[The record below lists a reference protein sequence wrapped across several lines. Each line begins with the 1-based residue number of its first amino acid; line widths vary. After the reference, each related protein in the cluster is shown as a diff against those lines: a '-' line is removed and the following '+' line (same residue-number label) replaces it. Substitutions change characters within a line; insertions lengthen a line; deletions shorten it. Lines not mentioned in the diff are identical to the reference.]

1 MIRKYQV
8 GASLP
13 QIPQLNPAQFSMR
26 SQMPTTLTSKTFGS
40 TPKSGGL
47 GASGQFNMLGNA
59 ASAISGL
66 IPQSE
71 QSALTTGLNQ
81 GYDAA
86 ANAIGAIPGVGT
98 IIGGAMKIGGML
110 SDGLTAMGV
119 GTDQMTTADKI
130 LDSKFLKLTPMGL
143 INAFG
148 AKKAD
153 TINKDTETFEQVGS
167 SYTGTEGEVDSS
179 VGKSGKKYGLLS
191 GRARKKANAQ
201 IAEAKRKQNIVSGIA
216 DEASDAFANQRGS
229 LDMLNS
235 RNLLNMSGGYQQR
248 GSYIGKNGLK
258 LPSVEEMKKAQET
271 AARIRKKSREV
282 AEFQRGGQIDAVT
295 GATPK
300 VTFES
305 WYKTVPAD
313 RNDTTSYDLKRA
325 FELAP
330 FEELEAWRTS
340 SVSDLKRGKNHLNS
354 VYLNPNTGIYE
365 FMKSKDH
372 PTLKYELEWYSS
384 NDPEAVEFRNRYDLD
399 KSGEYYKYVPKKF
412 KEGGKMNVIP
422 DGALHAHKHH
432 MDIEDITPKGIA
444 VVTVEDGGIVQHAE
458 IERNEII
465 FTKEVTKEL
474 ELLYK
479 DGSDE
484 AAIEAGKLIA
494 KQIIEN
500 TQDNTG
506 LISEVQV

>member
-47 GASGQFNMLGNA
+47 GVSGQFNMLGNA
-59 ASAISGL
+59 ASTISGL

-248 GSYIGKNGLK
+248 GSYIGKNGLR
-258 LPSVEEMKKAQET
+258 LPSVNEMKKAQET
-271 AARIRKKSREV
+271 AARIRKKNREV
-282 AEFQRGGQIDAVT
+282 RM
-295 GATPK
+295 
-300 VTFES
+300 
-305 WYKTVPAD
+305 
-313 RNDTTSYDLKRA
+313 
-325 FELAP
+325 
-330 FEELEAWRTS
+330 EEVA
-340 SVSDLKRGKNHLNS
+340 G
-354 VYLNPNTGIYE
+354 
-365 FMKSKDH
+365 
-372 PTLKYELEWYSS
+372 
-384 NDPEAVEFRNRYDLD
+384 
-399 KSGEYYKYVPKKF
+399 F

-444 VVTVEDGGIVQHAE
+444 VVTIEDGGIVQHAE